1 MQGLAAIWTQM
12 DTQRR
17 VLAGLAVVALLAVL
31 IWLVQ
36 LVTRPDMALLYG
48 GIKPSEAATVI
59 SALDQRGVLYDVR
72 GEAIYVERGRRDA
85 LRMELAGEGLP
96 AAGGAGYELLDNL
109 SGFGTT
115 SQMFDAAYWRAKEG
129 ELARTIVAS
138 PMIREARVHIA
149 TPGSSPFR
157 RDSTPTASVA
167 VTGNGNIS
175 NETAKSLQFLVAAA
189 VADLSTEN
197 VSVIDTRTG
206 RVLAPIDDVAQTGHS
221 EDREKTLQS
230 RVTRLLEARVGT
242 GNARVEVSIER
253 LMQSETLTERQID
266 PESRI
271 VISQDSEQLSS
282 TSQGGN
288 EGSVTVASNVPSG
301 DTGASGQNSSE
312 QRTETRERS
321 NFDVSELRRETII
334 SPGAIRRLSV
344 AVLVN
349 NQDSDSAARTAEE
362 LEDLRE
368 LVAAAVGF
376 DAERGDVISLKAL
389 DFTSPGALG
398 TSVGSSTSF
407 LQNLDPRQVIQL
419 GVISIVTLVLGLFVV
434 RPLLLAG
441 SSSADQITAD
451 GALTILPQ
459 ETLLETA
466 DALSIEST
474 EEPEDLPSLDGDLPA
489 LSLMSAYD
497 EDGNALEGGEAVDR
511 LKELIETRQPDTLE
525 ILRSWM
531 EPDTSETEKA

>member
-1 MQGLAAIWTQM
+1 M

-17 VLAGLAVVALLAVL
+17 VLAGLAVVAFLAVT
-31 IWLVQ
+31 IWLAQ

-72 GEAIYVERGRRDA
+72 GETIYVERSRRDS

-129 ELARTIVAS
+129 ELARTIIAS

-175 NETAKSLQFLVAAA
+175 NETAQSLQFLVAAA
-189 VADLSTEN
+189 VADLSPEN

-206 RVLAPIDDVAQTGHS
+206 RVLAPTDDVAQTGLS
-221 EDREKTLQS
+221 EDREKALQT

-266 PESRI
+266 PDSRV

-288 EGSVTVASNVPSG
+288 TGAVTVASNVPSG
-301 DTGASGQNSSE
+301 DAGTSE
-312 QRTETRERS
+312 QGSNEQRSETRERS
-321 NFDVSELRRETII
+321 NFDVSELRRETVIA
-334 SPGAIRRLSV
+334 PGAIKRLSV

-349 NQDSDSAARTAEE
+349 NEDSEDAARTAEE

-376 DAERGDVISLKAL
+376 DAERGDIISLKAL
-389 DFTSPGALG
+389 DFTSPGNLG
-398 TSVGSSTSF
+398 TSAGSGASF
-407 LQNLDPRQVIQL
+407 LQKLDPWQVIQL

-441 SSSADQITAD
+441 SSSGDAITSD

-459 ETLLETA
+459 EPVL
-466 DALSIEST
+466 DAAEPLSMDSSEEIE
-474 EEPEDLPSLDGDLPA
+474 ELPSLDGDLPA

-497 EDGNALEGGEAVDR
+497 EDGAALEGGEAVNR

-531 EPDTSETEKA
+531 EPDTRETEKA